1 MPAAAEF
8 PLVEESGAD
17 NASEGD
23 AEQLARSIVLRQL
36 NAAPKSRAQLERKLQ
51 ERHVTALATKRVLD
65 RFEEVGLVNDAEFAQ
80 LWVRSR
86 SETKL
91 LARSVLK
98 RELTEKGVPGE
109 LVEAALAQR
118 TDEDEAEAAQRLV
131 EQKMPSDTVH
141 LDRTERDKVVRRLV
155 GMLGR
160 KGYSPGLAFKI
171 VNDTLTGAAPDE

>member
-1 MPAAAEF
+1 M
-8 PLVEESGAD
+8 EESGAGV
-17 NASEGD
+17 ASECD

-51 ERHVTALATKRVLD
+51 ERQVPSLAAKTVLD

-86 SETKL
+86 SETRL

-98 RELTEKGVPGE
+98 RELTDKGIPGE
-109 LVEAALAQR
+109 LVEDALAQR

-131 EQKMPSDTVH
+131 ERKMPPGAVH

-160 KGYSPGLAFKI
+160 KGYSPGLSFRI
-171 VNDTLTGAAPDE
+171 VNDTLTAAALNEQ